1 MKNLKRIPSF
11 REQWG
16 RLCSRNPKPLAIGR
30 SVCPGS
36 FRRIKKVAI
45 EYLKKADKT
54 ATTGEDDVR
63 DLVANMLKEIEQGG
77 EEKSIEY
84 TRKFDKW
91 DGDIVVSNEDIKAAA
106 GKVPEQLKK
115 DIQFAYE
122 RVSDFAKAQLAS
134 MNEFETEL
142 SDGLF
147 AGQRLIPMQTAGC
160 YVPGGRYSHIA
171 SAIMSVTTAKVAG
184 VDNVIAC
191 SPPGREG
198 GMHPAILYTLG
209 LCGTDTVLN
218 LGGVQGIAAMAFGQF
233 TGRPADIL
241 VGPGN
246 QYVAEAK
253 RQLYGRVGIDMFAGP
268 SEILVIADKDAD
280 PELVAV
286 DMVGQA
292 EHGPNTPAWL
302 ITDSR
307 GLAETVMKRMPEL
320 IAELPELNSK
330 AAEDAWRDYGEVV
343 LVETREEAVKVS
355 DDYASEHLEV
365 HCDDLD
371 WWLQNLRNYGSLF
384 LGEETNVAFGDKTS
398 GPNHILPTKGAAK
411 YTGGLSVGKFIKV
424 VTYQRSSR
432 EANRDVAQVTAR
444 ISRLE
449 GMEAHARTGDVR
461 LAKYFPD
468 ETFELQ

>member
-1 MKNLKRIPSF
+1 M
-11 REQWG
+11 
-16 RLCSRNPKPLAIGR
+16 
-30 SVCPGS
+30 
-36 FRRIKKVAI
+36 AI

-54 ATTGEDDVR
+54 AATGEDDVR
-63 DLVANMLKEIEQGG
+63 DLVSNMLKEIEEGG
-77 EEKSIEY
+77 EAVSIDY

-91 DGDIVVSNEDIKAAA
+91 EGDIIVSPDAIAAA
-106 GKVPEQLKK
+106 ADKIPDQLKC
-115 DIQFAYE
+115 DFQYAHA
-122 RVSDFAKAQLAS
+122 RVRDFAKAQLAS
-134 MNEFETEL
+134 MSEFEVEL

-147 AGQRLIPMQTAGC
+147 AGQRLIPMKAAGC

-184 VDNVIAC
+184 VDHVIAC

-198 GMHPAILYTLG
+198 GIHPAILYTLG
-209 LCGTDTVLN
+209 LCGADIVLN

-233 TGRPADIL
+233 TGHPADLL

-246 QYVAEAK
+246 QFVAEAK

-286 DMVGQA
+286 DLIGQA
-292 EHGPNTPAWL
+292 EHGPNSPAWL

-307 GLAETVMKRMPEL
+307 ELAETVMNRMPEL
-320 IAELPELNSK
+320 IAELPELNRNS
-330 AAEDAWRDYGEVV
+330 AGDAWRDYGEVV
-343 LVETREEAVKVS
+343 LVDTREEAVQVS
-355 DDYASEHLEV
+355 DEYASEHLEV
-365 HCDDLD
+365 HAADLD
-371 WWLQNLRNYGSLF
+371 WWLNSLRNYGSLF
-384 LGEETNVAFGDKTS
+384 LGEETNVSFGDKTS

-424 VTYQRSSR
+424 VTYQRSTK
-432 EANRDVAQVTAR
+432 EACKDVAQVTAR

-449 GMEAHARTGDVR
+449 GMEAHAKTGDAR
-461 LAKYFPD
+461 LQKYFPD
-468 ETFELQ
+468 ETFVLRP